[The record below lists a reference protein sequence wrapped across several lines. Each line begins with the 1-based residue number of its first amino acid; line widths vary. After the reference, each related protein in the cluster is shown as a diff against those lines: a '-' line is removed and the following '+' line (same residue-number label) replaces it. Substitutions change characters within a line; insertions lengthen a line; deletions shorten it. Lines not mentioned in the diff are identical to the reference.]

1 MAKLKVKQDNGQIT
15 VESRLKRKEKIN
27 QQEIDVLSSRLIRG
41 IMRPTVVGKR
51 KLNYAAPQGG

>member
-41 IMRPTVVGKR
+41 IMPHRRRQT
-51 KLNYAAPQGG
+51 